1 MTFPRMKSRERNCSK
16 KTDKYTLL
24 KRITGQA
31 SFMRKKATSIK
42 GNQLFMNLGV
52 PHNISMV
59 TMEENGMVQ
68 TVDKGFPKLK
78 GIATRSKSL
87 RRTMVASNCYLG
99 IFTDGLFDSQSKC
112 YAFAIFFA
120 VAFLFME

>member
-1 MTFPRMKSRERNCSK
+1 MFEEDRQVHVIEENYRTSIFHE
-16 KTDKYTLL
+16 
-24 KRITGQA
+24 
-31 SFMRKKATSIK
+31 KKATSIK

-68 TVDKGFPKLK
+68 TVNKGFPKLK